1 VNDIP
6 KKADASFRHK
16 SLKVF
21 VETKCVLSI
30 YSEGNVCIKTY
41 KPAYER
47 INCPTLFHFRNAQ
60 RSLQVLILNSILA

>member
-1 VNDIP
+1 MIY
-6 KKADASFRHK
+6 KKILIQGFRQK
-16 SLKVF
+16 TLKVF

-60 RSLQVLILNSILA
+60 RSLQVLI

>member
-1 VNDIP
+1 MIYQ
-6 KKADASFRHK
+6 KKVDASFRHK
-16 SLKVF
+16 SFKVF

-60 RSLQVLILNSILA
+60 RSLQVLI